1 MVARLR
7 FYMDEQVPAAVTAG
21 LRVRGVDVLTVQEA
35 VMVGA
40 TDQDQLAFAARQGR
54 VLFTHDGDFL
64 RLHGAGI
71 DHAGIAF
78 ASQQMPV
85 GQIVRGLMLLYQV
98 LAPADMRNHV
108 EFL

>member
-1 MVARLR
+1 MATRLKL
-7 FYMDEQVPAAVTAG
+7 YMDEQVPAAVTAG

-35 VMVGA
+35 AMVGA
-40 TDQDQLAFAARQGR
+40 TDQDQLAFAARRGR
-54 VLFTHDGDFL
+54 VLFTHDADFL
-64 RLHGAGI
+64 RLHAAGI
-71 DHAGIAF
+71 GHAGIAY